1 MPERGQGLLAEVSVR
16 MLRQLFIGTVCVSV
30 CAPECLG
37 QTSAEQRL
45 ANVQGKVIEEMSRQG
60 IRKVIVQL
68 IGQNGDSHQEYTTAT
83 DVLGRFRVEGMMPGE
98 YSVTVTRPGFVRANP
113 KPEEESIT
121 VTAGQELTGLAYK
134 MQATGVIT
142 GKITEA
148 DGDPL
153 QGVTVWVKRVGTN
166 AAPAPGNGPTEGD
179 AGEETTN
186 DLGEYRIA
194 NLRGGQ
200 YVMQAQ
206 THGRGPAPNPAD
218 KGKQKDPAVYAL
230 TYYPGTLEEK
240 SASAV
245 RVTPGATT
253 IANFSMVTSES
264 YRVSGTVKVAGN
276 PQNMQM
282 FLVSENGQTEAQQLG
297 DGGKFEFRN
306 ILPGTYVAQIV
317 DGGAAEAYTRMIGS
331 PIVVSNSDVTG
342 LQLEPVEGGT
352 VSGKV
357 RTEDGE
363 NLKWAELNIN
373 LRRVTDANE
382 PPQMANVGAMGGN
395 VNLNEDG
402 SFVLKYVTGGTYQ
415 VELMTSPEQFQNYYV
430 KSVMI
435 DGREVVDTGFA
446 VSGEMVLEVVMSA
459 KAASVEGTVVD
470 ENGQAVAGATVVS
483 LPSSGVLARPDS
495 YQMQKADAAGHFLL
509 RGMNPG
515 AYVVVA
521 LQELQ
526 EDVRKP
532 EFSQKYGE
540 RGASV
545 DLDEG
550 QRKTVV
556 VNLQSEKQ

>member
-1 MPERGQGLLAEVSVR
+1 
-16 MLRQLFIGTVCVSV
+16 MLRQLFIEMLCVSV
-30 CAPECLG
+30 CPLGCLG

-45 ANVQGKVIEEMSRQG
+45 ANVQGKVIEEISRQG
-60 IRKVIVQL
+60 IRKVIVHL
-68 IGQNGDSHQEYTTAT
+68 IGQNGNSHQEYTTAT
-83 DVLGRFRVEGMMPGE
+83 DVLGQFRVEGMMPGE
-98 YSVTVTRPGFVRANP
+98 YSVTVTRAGFVRANP
-113 KPEEESIT
+113 EPEEASIT
-121 VTAGQELTGLAYK
+121 VTAGQELTGLVYK

-153 QGVTVWVKRVGTN
+153 QGVTVWAKRLGTN
-166 AAPAPGNGPTEGD
+166 AAPAPGNGPAEAD

-194 NLRGGQ
+194 NLREGQ

-206 THGRGPAPNPAD
+206 PRGRGPAPNPAD
-218 KGKQKDPAVYAL
+218 KGKQKDLAVYAL

-253 IANFSMVTSES
+253 IANFSMVTSGS
-264 YRVSGTVKVAGN
+264 YQVSGVVKVAGN
-276 PQNMQM
+276 ARNMQM

-297 DGGKFEFRN
+297 DGGKFEFQN
-306 ILPGTYVAQIV
+306 ISPGTYVAQIV
-317 DGGAAEAYTRMIGS
+317 DGGATKAYARMIGS

-363 NLKWAELNIN
+363 NLTWAELNIN
-373 LRRVTDANE
+373 LRRVADANE
-382 PPQMANVGAMGGN
+382 LPQMANIESIGGN

-402 SFVLKYVTGGTYQ
+402 SFVFKNVAGGTYQ
-415 VELMTSPEQFQNYYV
+415 VELMKPSEEVQNYYV

-459 KAASVEGTVVD
+459 KGASLEGTVAD
-470 ENGQAVAGATVVS
+470 ENGQAVPGATVVS
-483 LPSSGVLARPDS
+483 LPSPGVSARPDS
-495 YQMQKADAAGHFLL
+495 YQTQKADAAGHFLL

-515 AYVVVA
+515 AYVLVA

-526 EDVRKP
+526 QDVRKP

-540 RGASV
+540 RGTSV

-556 VNLQSEKQ
+556 VNLQNEKP